1 MAKRY
6 KLGEIEFQVDE
17 LTIAQDQEIM
27 RLLAECDLTDLTSLS
42 AAKLMQALGAQRKLQ
57 EFFAL
62 ILTPVN
68 AAFDLSRIDEVATL
82 AGAMKNTT
90 ALEVAE
96 DFFDKNRAFFKKLD
110 AYFQKLVDLMK
121 RRAEEIEKTLS
132 RAQTNISASSSN
144 SPKAT

>member
-27 RLLAECDLTDLTSLS
+27 RLLAECDLTDLTNLS

-68 AAFDLSRIDEVATL
+68 AAFDLSRIDEVAAL

-132 RAQTNISASSSN
+132 RAQMNMSASSSN
-144 SPKAT
+144 SPGAT

>member
-6 KLGEIEFQVDE
+6 KLGEIEFEVGE

-27 RLLAECDLTDLTSLS
+27 RLLMECELTDLTNLS
-42 AAKLMQALGAQRKLQ
+42 AARLMQALGAQKKLQ

-62 ILTPVN
+62 ILMPVN
-68 AAFDLSRIDEVATL
+68 GGFDLSRVEEFAKL
-82 AGAMKNTT
+82 AGAMRNSA

-96 DFFDKNRAFFKKLD
+96 DFFDRNRAFFKKLD